1 MSLFRRNPNE
11 VNFAGGSKNFSDVIK
26 NTGDGN
32 LLIWRQPEE
41 DFNTNSTLIVN
52 PGEEAI
58 FIKNG
63 EILQVFSN
71 GSYELKTENYPF
83 LSRIRNMLTG
93 GISKYSCSVY
103 YVRLAHSM
111 EILWGT
117 ESPIQLRDPVQRIA
131 TSVKARGSYKIQIGN
146 SRTFLTKLLGNS
158 VQALDQSEIEK
169 YFNEQ
174 FQQKIKSTL
183 TRALKNSNEEI
194 LGICSEM
201 DLFAEE
207 IAPLIQEV
215 FEEYGIKLVNFSIS
229 AMDIPEDDPNRQYL
243 EEAYAKAREFDLMGG
258 DRYRTIKGMEI
269 LENLSVNPGAG
280 GIASAGAGLGMGM
293 AAGSVIG
300 DIAKNVFSPIEPS
313 PRSQTPIQQPTN
325 SRFVQN
331 GVSQSATSPQQPTS
345 EDPMEKLTKL
355 KKMLDLGLIEQVEYD
370 SVKKEILSKMM

>member
-93 GISKYSCSVY
+93 GVSKYSCSVY

-131 TSVKARGSYKIQIGN
+131 TSVRARGSYKIQIRN
-146 SRTFLTKLLGNS
+146 SNIFLTKLLGNN

-215 FEEYGIKLVNFSIS
+215 FEEYGIKLINFSIS

-243 EEAYAKAREFDLMGG
+243 EDAYAKARELDIMGE
-258 DRYRTIKGMEI
+258 RYRTIKGMEI

-300 DIAKNVFSPIEPS
+300 DIAKNVFSPIEPT
-313 PRSQTPIQQPTN
+313 PKPQTPVQHPTN

-331 GVSQSATSPQQPTS
+331 GASQNTTAAQQQPS

-355 KKMLDLGLIEQVEYD
+355 KKMLDLGLIEQAEYD